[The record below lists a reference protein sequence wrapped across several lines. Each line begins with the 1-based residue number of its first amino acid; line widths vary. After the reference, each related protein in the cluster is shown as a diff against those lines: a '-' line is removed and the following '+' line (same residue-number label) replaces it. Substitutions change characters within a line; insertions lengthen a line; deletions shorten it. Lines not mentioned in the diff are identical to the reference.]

1 MMSDDEETLCAAAVS
16 VASVVVSSAEE
27 QRAAAECKSRTQW
40 VRPLL
45 VLLRSSQQ
53 FGAYE
58 LLLSELRGSMNNRL
72 LYAEFTRVLP
82 EDFDFLLT
90 AIAPCDRI
98 KSFPVTRPLPGTT
111 GNVSRKV

>member
-45 VLLRSSQQ
+45 LRSSQQ

-58 LLLSELRGSMNNRL
+58 LLLSELRGSDEQQL

-90 AIAPCDRI
+90 AIAPY
-98 KSFPVTRPLPGTT
+98 VTG
-111 GNVSRKV
+111 SSHFQ